1 MKKLGFLFL
10 GLCFL
15 FVSCGEEN
23 VKNNAIVS
31 TPAGT
36 GGDISSYPKVMPSLL
51 GNDKDLEILLIT
63 GSCNDPDMLSAKN
76 SMDYVIIGDTVNS
89 SAYIEINTSIPKERY
104 RINNFPWETVLNW
117 SIPNNGLPVVLTG
130 TTIERAGINYDYYTS
145 AEAKKAGYVV
155 EFRERLQAD
164 STIKKVEVR
173 VPVESLVLEYDFDLT
188 SIKEK

>member
-23 VKNNAIVS
+23 VKNNSVANNTEGIDS
-31 TPAGT
+31 
-36 GGDISSYPKVMPSLL
+36 DISSYTKIVPSIL
-51 GNDKDLEILLIT
+51 GNKDLEILLIT
-63 GSCNDPDMLSAKN
+63 GSYNDPDMLSAKN

-155 EFRERLQAD
+155 EFEDRLQAD
-164 STIKKVEVR
+164 STIKKVEVKI
-173 VPVESLVLEYDFDLT
+173 PVESLVLEYDFDLT
-188 SIKEK
+188 SIRKK